1 MIAFRHADTR
11 FPFLWEDA
19 SQPAGRWNA
28 ANQLTHY
35 FSDTPDGA
43 WAEFLRHEEI
53 VDPQDLPTIRR
64 MLWAVDIG
72 DDAPLPRAPLPL
84 ATLTGGP
91 ESWPH
96 CRRWAD
102 GQRAQGVQ
110 GIAALSAA
118 LVAGGAHGWQ
128 VDGGLKPGPD
138 RDGMTF
144 ALFGPRPD
152 LVGWAAAVDGH
163 PGEDLLDRVRHF

>member
-1 MIAFRHADTR
+1 MIAFRHADAR
-11 FPFLWEDA
+11 FPFLREDVF
-19 SQPAGRWNA
+19 QPAGRWNA
-28 ANQLTHY
+28 EGRLTHY

-64 MLWAVDIG
+64 ALWAVDIG
-72 DDAPLPRAPLPL
+72 DAPLPRAPLPPE
-84 ATLTGGP
+84 TLTGGP
-91 ESWPH
+91 ESWPD
-96 CRRWAD
+96 CQRWAD
-102 GQRAQGVQ
+102 DRRAEGAQ
-110 GIAALSAA
+110 GIAAPSAA
-118 LVAGGAHGWQ
+118 LVAGGAHGWR

-138 RDGMTF
+138 KDGTAF

-152 LVGWAAAVDGH
+152 LVGWAAAADGC